1 MICCSKITLS
11 SYSLA
16 VCSSFHP
23 AIHCLHWKLNI
34 CSKCAHEQVC
44 GKCKT
49 STPLIFSTSFPFI
62 SCQTADGGREGG
74 RASAGQPADD
84 STPARCLSEVFNWF
98 SFNRPAL
105 HPQLI
110 TVRPAE
116 PTALGERGGRQAR
129 GSDVA
134 RMRHRTQ
141 EANDILALFWWTGM
155 LVDLLSILKDYS
167 IPSNSEQTHTNKTV
181 LHRTSLCRINKVRFL
196 WCVCAYRDFIP
207 TRVSFIDKMTCRTE
221 QAISADPFTDPLIFS
236 SILSF
241 VLLPPCVI
249 SPPFRAAEYRINAEE
264 GSNDELI
271 IYNVLCT
278 T

>member
-23 AIHCLHWKLNI
+23 AIHGLYWKLNI
-34 CSKCAHEQVC
+34 CSTCAHEQVC

-49 STPLIFSTSFPFI
+49 STPLIFSISFPFI

-84 STPARCLSEVFNWF
+84 STPARCLSEVFDWF
-98 SFNRPAL
+98 SSNRPAL

-116 PTALGERGGRQAR
+116 PTALGERGERQAR
-129 GSDVA
+129 GSDCA
-134 RMRHRTQ
+134 RMSTRTQ

-155 LVDLLSILKDYS
+155 LVDLISILRLFHSTKKWG
-167 IPSNSEQTHTNKTV
+167 TNIGHPTV
-181 LHRTSLCRINKVRFL
+181 SKPIQIKCRTSLCRINEVSFL
-196 WCVCAYRDFIP
+196 WCVCAYRDFYP
-207 TRVSFIDKMTCRTE
+207 HKGQFHW
-221 QAISADPFTDPLIFS
+221 Q
-236 SILSF
+236 
-241 VLLPPCVI
+241 
-249 SPPFRAAEYRINAEE
+249 
-264 GSNDELI
+264 NDL
-271 IYNVLCT
+271 
-278 T
+278 

>member
-62 SCQTADGGREGG
+62 SCQTADGGRKGG

-84 STPARCLSEVFNWF
+84 STPARCLSEVFDWF

-129 GSDVA
+129 GCDVA
-134 RMRHRTQ
+134 RMRPRTQ

-155 LVDLLSILKDYS
+155 LVDLISILKDYS
-167 IPSNSEQTHTNKTV
+167 IPQKSEELK
-181 LHRTSLCRINKVRFL
+181 L
-196 WCVCAYRDFIP
+196 
-207 TRVSFIDKMTCRTE
+207 
-221 QAISADPFTDPLIFS
+221 AIQQWANP
-236 SILSF
+236 
-241 VLLPPCVI
+241 
-249 SPPFRAAEYRINAEE
+249 YK
-264 GSNDELI
+264 
-271 IYNVLCT
+271 
-278 T
+278 